1 MVLVTQSLLHV
12 TESKT
17 YRWVTKQKMFTS
29 TETCMVV
36 WLPSLAIFSLCVST
50 SAIWHTESECF
61 PVSSLVCITENNW
74 PFCAKSRALT
84 ATNRLLSH
92 CHHLSLSLPFL
103 LCVWIKDNSHR
114 GDPPKAVG
122 SELRDRDVKE
132 VEMTPR
138 ITTSIIEM
146 LANLCKCP
154 EKSSYLR

>member
-17 YRWVTKQKMFTS
+17 YHWVTKQKMFTS
-29 TETCMVV
+29 TETKHVL

-92 CHHLSLSLPFL
+92 CHHLSLSLPFS

-114 GDPPKAVG
+114 GDPPKTVG

-138 ITTSIIEM
+138 IRTSITKM

-154 EKSSYLR
+154 EKRSYLR